1 MKGNKI
7 DDLFREGLASHRISA
22 PSTAWDKIETQL
34 PSKAKKGIYF
44 WFSIAASIILI
55 LTFGWVIIS
64 NQGNEDV
71 TNNSSLSSNTEV
83 EKKDANIT
91 PEEPSEAQPEIITPT
106 IKEQKNLVAKTDP
119 TTDDQKPNDIITQA
133 PSVDITEQVVQ
144 LAEKQEAPAKQEI
157 VRTFKEIELIKTHER
172 LAPKF
177 YVTESMVKRDLMID
191 FSFDMESLVSTHQT
205 IAELP
210 GKKKRFSLLNGLVS
224 VAKGVNSGKIG
235 LSEMRKSKND
245 FFNNDLKYGSSEGEE
260 EEDIDEYLDKD
271 KANLDKQ

>member
-1 MKGNKI
+1 MKGKKI
-7 DDLFREGLASHRISA
+7 DDLFRGGLASHKISA

-44 WFSIAASIILI
+44 WFSIAASIILVF
-55 LTFGWVIIS
+55 TFGWVIIS
-64 NQGNEDV
+64 NQGSEDIA
-71 TNNSSLSSNTEV
+71 NNNLTDNAEV
-83 EKKDANIT
+83 EKKDVNIT
-91 PEEPSEAQPEIITPT
+91 PEKPSEVQPKIITP
-106 IKEQKNLVAKTDP
+106 IVQEPKNLVAKTDP
-119 TTDDQKPNDIITQA
+119 ATEDKKSNDIITKT
-133 PSVDITEQVVQ
+133 PSVAITEQVVQ

-157 VRTFKEIELIKTHER
+157 VRTFKEIELIKTNER

-260 EEDIDEYLDKD
+260 EDIDEDLDKD